1 MIRPDA
7 IPSPRVYFRA
17 TLMYDAPMFSTLYR
31 YISREILSPLLLGLV
46 TFTFVLLMG
55 RMLKLADMVVSKGVS
70 LTDLLLLIAYLLPN
84 FAMITIPMAV
94 LLAVLLAFSRL
105 SADSEVVAM
114 KAGGISLY
122 RLLPP
127 ALAIGALAYAAATL
141 VSLYA
146 LPAGNVAFKKLL
158 YHVIEARLNLNLKE
172 QVFNSAIPGL
182 VIYIDRNDEKSGRLS
197 GIMINDERNPKE
209 ISTIFAE
216 MGSIASDQEKRKI
229 TLHLERGSIH
239 QPGEKGKYRRLEFGE
254 YDLSVDLS
262 KSVKSFEK
270 KEQDMTLAEI
280 RANLGSGG
288 VSRKLATEMKLEL
301 QRRFALPFACIIFA
315 IVAIPLGIQNRR
327 SGKAAGFTFSIA
339 AILVYYIVQSF
350 GRTLGEKELLPPA
363 LAIWLPNILF
373 LVGGAI
379 LFRQAAMERRIE
391 MLDRGIAAA
400 AALAARIGSRS
411 SS

>member
-1 MIRPDA
+1 
-7 IPSPRVYFRA
+7 
-17 TLMYDAPMFSTLYR
+17 MYDAPMFSTLYR

>member
-1 MIRPDA
+1 MIPPDTL
-7 IPSPRVYFRA
+7 PSPPVYFRG
-17 TLMYDAPMFSTLYR
+17 TLMYDAPMLLTLYR

-46 TFTFVLLMG
+46 TFTIVLLMG
-55 RMLKLADMVVSKGVS
+55 RMLKLADMVVSKGVP

-127 ALAIGALAYAAATL
+127 VMAIGALAYAAATL

-197 GIMINDERNPKE
+197 GIMIHDERNPKE
-209 ISTIFAE
+209 VSTIFAE
-216 MGSIASDQEKRKI
+216 RGSIESDQEKRKI
-229 TLHLERGSIH
+229 TLHLEMGSIH
-239 QPGEKGKYRRLEFGE
+239 QPAEKGKYRKLEFGE
-254 YDLSVDLS
+254 YDLSVDLT
-262 KSVKSFEK
+262 KSVKNFEK
-270 KEQDMTLAEI
+270 NEQDMTLAEI
-280 RANLGSGG
+280 RANLDKGG
-288 VSRKLATEMKLEL
+288 FSKKLTTDMKLEL

-339 AILVYYIVQSF
+339 AILIYYIVQSF
-350 GRTLGEKELLPPA
+350 GRTLGEKELLSPA
-363 LAIWLPNILF
+363 LAIWFPNILF
-373 LVGGAI
+373 LVAGAL

-391 MLDRGIAAA
+391 LLDRGIAAA
-400 AALAARIGSRS
+400 ATLLARIGSKRS
-411 SS
+411 S